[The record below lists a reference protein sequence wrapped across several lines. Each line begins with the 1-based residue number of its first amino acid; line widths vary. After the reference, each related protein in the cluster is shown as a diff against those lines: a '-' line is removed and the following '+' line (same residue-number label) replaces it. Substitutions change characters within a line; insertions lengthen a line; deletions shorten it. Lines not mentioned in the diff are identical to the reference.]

1 MVLRDVTEQ
10 RLAERALRESELRYR
25 TVIEQASDGV
35 WVANSDGAI
44 VDVNPGACAMLGY
57 TRTELVGR
65 LATTLIDPEDMD
77 GLPFHLNGHGGEV
90 IDWHGRIVTKNGR
103 RLLLAGRSTQITPDL
118 VVSTFRNIT
127 EQRAHSE
134 QRERLLLDAQ
144 AAIRLKDEFLAT
156 LSHELRTPIAAILGW
171 TRMLTRHEVEPTRVA
186 HALGVIERNALA
198 QARLVEDLLD
208 VSRMAG
214 GRMRL
219 TLVET
224 DVTAV
229 VREALDAIGPSAQ
242 AKGLI
247 LDVRLPSSLP
257 RLMVDAGRIQQVLW
271 NLLTNAIKFT
281 PRGGTVT
288 VSSAVTLEGVE
299 LIVRDTGRGIAPDF
313 LPFVF
318 DPFRQG
324 EPPTSRSIAGLGI
337 GLAIVRRIIEAHGG
351 RVEARSDGPGTGAT
365 FRVLLP
371 AVSVSAG
378 PDPVNDDRSA
388 TGGNTATAHGMD

>member
-1 MVLRDVTEQ
+1 
-10 RLAERALRESELRYR
+10 
-25 TVIEQASDGV
+25 
-35 WVANSDGAI
+35 
-44 VDVNPGACAMLGY
+44 
-57 TRTELVGR
+57 
-65 LATTLIDPEDMD
+65 
-77 GLPFHLNGHGGEV
+77 
-90 IDWHGRIVTKNGR
+90 
-103 RLLLAGRSTQITPDL
+103 
-118 VVSTFRNIT
+118 
-127 EQRAHSE
+127 
-134 QRERLLLDAQ
+134 
-144 AAIRLKDEFLAT
+144 
-156 LSHELRTPIAAILGW
+156 
-171 TRMLTRHEVEPTRVA
+171 
-186 HALGVIERNALA
+186 
-198 QARLVEDLLD
+198 
-208 VSRMAG
+208 
-214 GRMRL
+214 
-219 TLVET
+219 
-224 DVTAV
+224 
-229 VREALDAIGPSAQ
+229 
-242 AKGLI
+242 
-247 LDVRLPSSLP
+247 
-257 RLMVDAGRIQQVLW
+257 MVDAGRIQQVLW

-288 VSSAVTLEGVE
+288 VSSAVTPEGVE